1 MYYSRE
7 YRGHEELISVNMAEN
22 LKNVATVKN
31 WFHSYFVCLRACT
44 GPQMIPKWS
53 PNWNANDCGLEIVPG
68 GDHKWIRLKNKEW
81 HGYGNDENREL
92 GWITI
97 IFVKTILN
105 YGLQLAS
112 FGYFFHTT
120 MLWMAPS

>member
-1 MYYSRE
+1 MYYSRG
-7 YRGHEELISVNMAEN
+7 YRGHEQLISVNMAEN
-22 LKNVATVKN
+22 PKNVATVKN
-31 WFHSYFVCLRACT
+31 WFHQYFVCLGACM
-44 GPQMIPKWS
+44 GPQMIPK
-53 PNWNANDCGLEIVPG
+53 
-68 GDHKWIRLKNKEW
+68 LKNKEW
-81 HGYGNDENREL
+81 HGYGNGENKEL

-97 IFVKTILN
+97 IFVETILN